1 MCDPVSA
8 TLALGAAGLSAY
20 ATYQQAEGQ
29 KAMYEYQ
36 AKVADNNA
44 KMAEYE
50 ALDAKQ
56 RGEFEAMQIERRTAQ
71 EKGALRVQQA
81 AAGLDLNNGS
91 VAALQDQ
98 VDFFGQQD
106 KVIARNNGDKNVW
119 GARVQAGNARS
130 EAGMLRTAGGNIHP
144 REAATLSLISSATQ
158 VASKWYTPSS
168 ASFSGAQ
175 NPGFSGTQKPAPISD
190 LSVRR

>member
-1 MCDPVSA
+1 MCEPISA
-8 TLALGAAGLSAY
+8 TTAMYIALGSAAAGAY
-20 ATYQQAEGQ
+20 GAYQQAEGQ
-29 KAMYEYQ
+29 KNMYEYQ
-36 AKVADNNA
+36 SKVADNNA
-44 KMAEYE
+44 KVAEY
-50 ALDAKQ
+50 AAMDAKQ

-106 KVIARNNGDKNVW
+106 KAIARSNAEKNVW

-130 EAGMLRTAGGNIHP
+130 EAGMLRTAADNISP
-144 REAATLSLISSATQ
+144 TDAAAMSLISSAGQ
-158 VASKWYTPSS
+158 VASKWYTPT
-168 ASFSGAQ
+168 SGG